1 MIRRSRITGFGLLII
16 YGLALLVWGQEPL
29 PAIPGKEHR
38 LPIQVRGGLVYIQAR
53 VNGSRAKLLV
63 DSGSVLTTFTLK
75 LVPTPSFDSRI
86 TINLAKGSAP
96 AFRVPVE
103 LNLGDPE
110 LRERQCSFRQSA
122 IVGDFKFMDADGLVG
137 LDVLSQFKSVTF
149 DFNSSILIL
158 EDR

>member
-1 MIRRSRITGFGLLII
+1 MTRRSKAAVLGLLAI
-16 YGLALLVWGQEPL
+16 YSLAWRASGQEFP
-29 PAIPGKEHR
+29 PTIPTKVHR
-38 LPIQVRGGLVYIQAR
+38 LPIQVHDGLVYIQAR

-75 LVPTPSFDSRI
+75 LVPEPGTDSRI
-86 TINLAKGSAP
+86 TINLAKGSVS

-103 LNLGDPE
+103 FNLGDPDR
-110 LRERQCSFRQSA
+110 RERQCSFRQSA

-149 DFNSSILIL
+149 DFNNSILIL